1 MEPNTILVVLPHPDD
16 EGIIAGTLIQY
27 AKQGAE
33 ITYICL
39 TLGEMGRNLG
49 MPPFANRVTLPEIR
63 RQELHACCQI
73 IGIQQVE
80 SWGLM
85 DKTVEFED
93 QELWIQRIMDKMKE
107 LKPSLVLTFYPGHG
121 VHPDHD
127 AAGRMAIEAMRRL
140 SPEERP
146 VVHGIAMT
154 AHAKDLLGPADVVHD
169 VTAYVEQKIRAIQ
182 AHKSQFQLLIG
193 NGSFEDPKRL
203 AHYRTERLWTYR
215 FDD

>member
-1 MEPNTILVVLPHPDD
+1 MEHERILVVLPHPDD
-16 EGIIAGTLIQY
+16 EGIIAGTLIQHVEE
-27 AKQGAE
+27 GAQ

-63 RQELHACCQI
+63 RQELHECCNV
-73 IGIQQVE
+73 IGIQHVE

-93 QELWIQRIMDKMKE
+93 QELWISQIVDRIKQWR
-107 LKPSLVLTFYPGHG
+107 PSLIFTFYPGHG

-127 AAGRMAIEAMRRL
+127 AAGRMTIEAVKRL
-140 SPEERP
+140 TQSERP
-146 VVHGIAMT
+146 IVQCIAMT
-154 AHAKDLLGPADVVHD
+154 KHSVDMLGAPDVVHD
-169 VTAYVEQKIRAIQ
+169 VSDVVGRKIRAIQ
-182 AHKSQFQLLIG
+182 SHKSQFQLLIG
-193 NGSFEDPKRL
+193 NGSFDDPKRL

-215 FDD
+215 FED